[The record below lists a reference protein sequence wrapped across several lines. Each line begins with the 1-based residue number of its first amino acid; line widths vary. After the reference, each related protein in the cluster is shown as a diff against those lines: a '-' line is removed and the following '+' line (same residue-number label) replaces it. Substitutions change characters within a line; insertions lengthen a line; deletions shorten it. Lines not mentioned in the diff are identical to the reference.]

1 MAIAK
6 IAAKTISHVNS
17 PSLSNF
23 KSVMSHAKNSK
34 PQSLS
39 LVNAIDN
46 HHKAIKTVEKFLNH
60 DEYSPSK
67 LLKVQYKT
75 GILFL
80 REQMFCKTVE
90 LSANTIKNF
99 IQMPL

>member
-1 MAIAK
+1 MV
-6 IAAKTISHVNS
+6 AKTISHSNNLS
-17 PSLSNF
+17 SFSNF
-23 KSVMSHAKNSK
+23 KSVLSHTKNSK
-34 PQSLS
+34 PQNLS
-39 LVNAIDN
+39 IVNAIDN
-46 HHKAIKTVEKFLNH
+46 HHKAVKTVEKFLNH

-90 LSANTIKNF
+90 LSVNTIKNF